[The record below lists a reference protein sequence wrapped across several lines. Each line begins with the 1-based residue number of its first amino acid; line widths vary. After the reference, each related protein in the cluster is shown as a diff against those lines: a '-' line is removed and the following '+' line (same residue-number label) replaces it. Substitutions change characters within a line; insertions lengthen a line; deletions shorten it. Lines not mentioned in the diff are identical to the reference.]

1 MLAPMKPMFLH
12 AIPVLPAVSIAAS
25 VQWWVEVCGFSETFR
40 HGEPPTYAGLK
51 RGPVLLNLVSV
62 DGPELARTVA
72 EQTMIRFSVS
82 SLDALYAEYQARGGL
97 VHPNGALRQ
106 QPWGGRAFDAIDPA
120 GVCVT
125 FTES

>member
-1 MLAPMKPMFLH
+1 MLAAMKPMFLH
-12 AIPVLPAVSIAAS
+12 AIPVLPAVDVAAS
-25 VQWWVEVCGFSETFR
+25 AQWWVEVCGFSETFR

-51 RGPVLLNLVSV
+51 RGPVLLHLTAVE
-62 DGPELARTVA
+62 GAALARTVG
-72 EQTMIRFSVS
+72 EQTMLRLSVAG
-82 SLDALYAEYQARGGL
+82 LDALYAEYQARGGQ

-106 QPWGGRAFDAIDPA
+106 QPWGGRAFDAIDPG